1 MFEKYLLL
9 GIFQLALFLFAL
21 PVIVGFFAG
30 LIWRERAGRRLWSI
44 TIGLMIAVN
53 VAVLIDKQ
61 SLFFTAQV
69 AAAFLP
75 FEPTIVL
82 KTAIG
87 AVGDTLLALAFYR
100 SIGRGYRSG
109 FGFITRGH
117 QSQPKKS

>member
-30 LIWRERAGRRLWSI
+30 LIWRERAGRRLWPI
-44 TIGLMIAVN
+44 TIGLMIVIN
-53 VAVLIDKQ
+53 IAVLIDKQ

-75 FEPTIVL
+75 IEPTAGL
-82 KTAIG
+82 KAIIG
-87 AVGDTLLALAFYR
+87 VVGDTLLALAFHR

-109 FGFITRGH
+109 FGFITRGR
-117 QSQPKKS
+117 QPQPKKS